1 MKLYHLIT
9 GPLRVNAYF
18 LVNEDTAEAVL
29 IDGGENYKNI
39 KQVEDSNGIKIKAL
53 LLTHAHFDHAGCAK
67 KLQDDGVVV
76 YIGAPDAQKLHNKDN
91 LSGDFGRTFDY
102 LTADKTI
109 IDGDIITECGMTF
122 KVIATPGHTDG
133 SVCFLID
140 DMLFSG
146 DTLFLES
153 VGRTDFPSGSRADL
167 VRSVKKLFELE
178 GDYTVYPGHEGFTT
192 LSHER
197 KYNLFADYD

>member
-1 MKLYHLIT
+1 
-9 GPLRVNAYF
+9 
-18 LVNEDTAEAVL
+18 
-29 IDGGENYKNI
+29 
-39 KQVEDSNGIKIKAL
+39 
-53 LLTHAHFDHAGCAK
+53 
-67 KLQDDGVVV
+67 
-76 YIGAPDAQKLHNKDN
+76 
-91 LSGDFGRTFDY
+91 
-102 LTADKTI
+102 
-109 IDGDIITECGMTF
+109 
-122 KVIATPGHTDG
+122 
-133 SVCFLID
+133 
-140 DMLFSG
+140 MLFSG